1 MTQPAALLEPHLST
15 SQRPV
20 PPPHAPAAP
29 SGPPLIRIRGLTKL
43 YRMGDSIVR
52 ALDGVDLDIHPG
64 EFVAI
69 TGASG
74 SGKSTMMHLL
84 GCLDRPTGGTYSL
97 NGRDVSNLDDGEL
110 ATIRNREIGFVF
122 QTFNLINRTT
132 ALENVGVP
140 LFYARQAN
148 TRGPSLK
155 ALERVGLGTRAGHR
169 PNELSGGERQRVAI
183 ARAIVNNPVFLLA
196 DEPTGN
202 LDSRTGEQIM
212 QIFHDL
218 NAQGVTIVIV
228 THEPDVAI
236 QTRRI
241 VNMRDGRIVSD
252 RLTSEIVHE
261 QAGCPPQPYATYSS
275 MPSSAARP
283 PAADM
288 PSPSAASHGLPGPPP
303 CPALDTAGLTAR
315 MAPGATGTL
324 VCGII
329 AMVAALSAVVGGIYL
344 QSRMPKTFAPGETV
358 APDLAML
365 GLVYTVCLLTAI
377 VLGLIAFFFGRS
389 VKQRMKIQPG
399 AWLGGGR
406 ARLGGWLGLSAV
418 VVPFLPSVISIVNS
432 LMSRPG

>member
-1 MTQPAALLEPHLST
+1 VTQPAALLEPHLST

-20 PPPHAPAAP
+20 PPPPAPAAP
-29 SGPPLIRIRGLTKL
+29 SGPPLIRLRSLTKL

-52 ALDGVDLDIHPG
+52 ALDGVDLDIYPG

-84 GCLDRPTGGTYSL
+84 GCLDRPTGGNYAL
-97 NGRDVSNLDDGEL
+97 NGRDVSNLDDGQL

-241 VNMRDGRIVSD
+241 VNMRDGHIVSD
-252 RLTSEIVHE
+252 RLTAEILRE
-261 QAGCPPQPYATYSS
+261 QTISPPQPYATLASS
-275 MPSSAARP
+275 PLPRTSAAE
-283 PAADM
+283 ALSTA
-288 PSPSAASHGLPGPPP
+288 AASHAPVAQSP
-303 CPALDTAGLTAR
+303 CAETDASALTAR

-324 VCGII
+324 VCGLI
-329 AMVAALSAVVGGIYL
+329 AMVCAILSVIGGLYVK
-344 QSRMPKTFAPGETV
+344 SRMPKTFSPGDTL
-358 APDLAML
+358 APDLAVL
-365 GLVYTVCLLTAI
+365 GLLVAIGLLTAI
-377 VLGLIAFFFGRS
+377 VVGLIAFFFGRS
-389 VKQRMKIQPG
+389 VKQRMKTQPG
-399 AWLGGGR
+399 CWLGGGR

-418 VVPFLPSVISIVNS
+418 FVPFVPNIISVASYLLTRS
-432 LMSRPG
+432 G